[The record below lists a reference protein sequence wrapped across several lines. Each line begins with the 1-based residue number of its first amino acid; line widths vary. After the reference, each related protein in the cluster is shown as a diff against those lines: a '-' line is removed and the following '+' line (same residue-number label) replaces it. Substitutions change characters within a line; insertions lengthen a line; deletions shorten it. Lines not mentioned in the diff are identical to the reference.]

1 MGWVSGIA
9 VYIVIWWLVI
19 FMVLP
24 WGVQPIERGDVEK
37 GHAASA
43 PLRPRM
49 LRKSGD
55 HHVDLGGAVA
65 DRLRHHPERPDFVSH
80 LSRRR

>member
-49 LRKSGD
+49 LRKMAITTLLS
-55 HHVDLGGAVA
+55 AVLWLIA
-65 DRLRHHPERPDFVSH
+65 YAIIQSNLISFRT
-80 LSRRR
+80 

>member
-24 WGVQPIERGDVEK
+24 WGVQPIEPGDVEK

-49 LRKSGD
+49 LRKMAITTAISA
-55 HHVDLGGAVA
+55 VLWLIVYAIIQSDLISF
-65 DRLRHHPERPDFVSH
+65 RT
-80 LSRRR
+80 

>member
-49 LRKSGD
+49 LRKMAITTLISA
-55 HHVDLGGAVA
+55 VLWLIAYAIIQSDLISF
-65 DRLRHHPERPDFVSH
+65 RT
-80 LSRRR
+80 

>member
-49 LRKSGD
+49 LRKVAITTLISA
-55 HHVDLGGAVA
+55 VLWLIAYAIIESDLISF
-65 DRLRHHPERPDFVSH
+65 RT
-80 LSRRR
+80 

>member
-49 LRKSGD
+49 LRKMEITTLLS
-55 HHVDLGGAVA
+55 AVLWLIA
-65 DRLRHHPERPDFVSH
+65 YAIIQSNLISFRT
-80 LSRRR
+80 

>member
-1 MGWVSGIA
+1 MGWISGTA

-24 WGVQPIERGDVEK
+24 WGVRPVEQSDIEK

-43 PLRPRM
+43 PLRPHM
-49 LRKSGD
+49 LRKIVATTILSAIVWLIVYVVMESG
-55 HHVDLGGAVA
+55 AISF
-65 DRLRHHPERPDFVSH
+65 RT
-80 LSRRR
+80 

>member
-24 WGVQPIERGDVEK
+24 WGVQPIEQADVEK

-43 PLRPRM
+43 PLHPRM
-49 LRKSGD
+49 LRKVALTTVISA
-55 HHVDLGGAVA
+55 VLWLIAYAIIEGGAISF
-65 DRLRHHPERPDFVSH
+65 RT
-80 LSRRR
+80 

>member
-24 WGVQPIERGDVEK
+24 WGVHPIEQGDVEK

-49 LRKSGD
+49 RRK
-55 HHVDLGGAVA
+55 VAITTAIAAVLWLITYA
-65 DRLRHHPERPDFVSH
+65 IIESNVISFRT
-80 LSRRR
+80 

>member
-24 WGVQPIERGDVEK
+24 WGVQPIEQSDVEK

-49 LRKSGD
+49 LRKVAITTVISA
-55 HHVDLGGAVA
+55 VLWLIAYAIIQSDLIS
-65 DRLRHHPERPDFVSH
+65 LRT
-80 LSRRR
+80 

>member
-24 WGVQPIERGDVEK
+24 WGVQPIEQSDIEK

-43 PLRPRM
+43 PRRPRM
-49 LRKSGD
+49 LRKVALTTAISAVLWLVAYAIIESG
-55 HHVDLGGAVA
+55 AIS
-65 DRLRHHPERPDFVSH
+65 LRT
-80 LSRRR
+80 

>member
-1 MGWVSGIA
+1 MGWISGIA

-24 WGVQPIERGDVEK
+24 WGVQPVDQSDVEK

-49 LRKSGD
+49 LRKILITSLISAVLWLVVYAVMASG
-55 HHVDLGGAVA
+55 VIS
-65 DRLRHHPERPDFVSH
+65 LRS
-80 LSRRR
+80 

>member
-1 MGWVSGIA
+1 MGWIGGIA

-24 WGVQPIERGDVEK
+24 WGVRPLDQRDIEK

-43 PLRPRM
+43 PLRPHM
-49 LRKSGD
+49 LRKIVATTIVAAIVWLIVYAIIESG
-55 HHVDLGGAVA
+55 AIS
-65 DRLRHHPERPDFVSH
+65 LRS
-80 LSRRR
+80 

>member
-1 MGWVSGIA
+1 MGWISGIA

-24 WGVQPIERGDVEK
+24 WGVQPVEQQDIEK
-37 GHAASA
+37 GHAPSA

-49 LRKSGD
+49 LRKVVVTTVISSVLWLIVYVVIASG
-55 HHVDLGGAVA
+55 AISF
-65 DRLRHHPERPDFVSH
+65 RT
-80 LSRRR
+80 

>member
-24 WGVQPIERGDVEK
+24 WGVQPIEQNDIEK

-49 LRKSGD
+49 LRK
-55 HHVDLGGAVA
+55 VAITTVVAAVLWLVTFA
-65 DRLRHHPERPDFVSH
+65 IIESNVISFRS
-80 LSRRR
+80 

>member
-1 MGWVSGIA
+1 MGWLSGIA

-24 WGVQPIERGDVEK
+24 WGVQPVDQRDVEK

-43 PLRPRM
+43 PVKPRM
-49 LRKSGD
+49 LRKVVVTSLISAVVWLIVYAIMASG
-55 HHVDLGGAVA
+55 LIS
-65 DRLRHHPERPDFVSH
+65 LRS
-80 LSRRR
+80 

>member
-24 WGVQPIERGDVEK
+24 WGVQPIEEGDVEK

-49 LRKSGD
+49 LRKMAVTTAIAAVLWLIAYAIIESG
-55 HHVDLGGAVA
+55 VIS
-65 DRLRHHPERPDFVSH
+65 LRT
-80 LSRRR
+80 

>member
-24 WGVQPIERGDVEK
+24 WGVQPIEQNDIEK

-49 LRKSGD
+49 LRK
-55 HHVDLGGAVA
+55 VAITTVVAAVLWLVTYA
-65 DRLRHHPERPDFVSH
+65 IIESNVISFRT
-80 LSRRR
+80 

>member
-1 MGWVSGIA
+1 MGWISGTA

-24 WGVQPIERGDVEK
+24 WGVQPVEQSDIEK

-43 PLRPRM
+43 PLRAHM
-49 LRKSGD
+49 LRK
-55 HHVDLGGAVA
+55 VVA
-65 DRLRHHPERPDFVSH
+65 TTIISAIVWLIVYVIMESEAISFRT
-80 LSRRR
+80 

>member
-24 WGVQPIERGDVEK
+24 WGVQPIEQGDVEK

-43 PLRPRM
+43 PLRARM
-49 LRKSGD
+49 LRKVAVTTAISA
-55 HHVDLGGAVA
+55 VLWLIAYAIIQSDLISF
-65 DRLRHHPERPDFVSH
+65 RT
-80 LSRRR
+80 

>member
-1 MGWVSGIA
+1 MGWISGTA

-24 WGVQPIERGDVEK
+24 WGVQPVEQSDIEK

-49 LRKSGD
+49 ARKALVTTVISAVVWLIVYVIMESGAISLRT
-55 HHVDLGGAVA
+55 
-65 DRLRHHPERPDFVSH
+65 
-80 LSRRR
+80 

>member
-49 LRKSGD
+49 LRKMAITTLISA
-55 HHVDLGGAVA
+55 VLWLIAYVIIQSDLISF
-65 DRLRHHPERPDFVSH
+65 RT
-80 LSRRR
+80 